1 MKTQLFILIISLITF
16 SVTYS
21 QDVNEKSDN
30 KADKKKPVLVFEK
43 VLHDFGSIDYDGNG
57 TCEFVYKNSGKE
69 PLILSN
75 VQASCGCTIPEWS
88 KEPLKK
94 GETAV
99 IKVKYDTKRPGSF
112 TKTITVTSNAKNKTE
127 VLTIKG
133 NVKPNENSDNKV
145 NEKMAHPIIRETTKR
160 KSIEK
165 KELNISIPKN
175 DSLK

>member
-1 MKTQLFILIISLITF
+1 MKTQLFILIISLLAY

-21 QDVNEKSDN
+21 QDVNEKTDK
-30 KADKKKPVLVFEK
+30 KADKKKPFLVFEK
-43 VLHDFGSIDYDGNG
+43 VLHDFGGIEYDGNG
-57 TCEFVYKNSGKE
+57 TCEFVYKNTGKE

-94 GETAV
+94 GGTAV

-112 TKTITVTSNAKNKTE
+112 TKTITVTSNAKNNTE

-133 NVKPNENSDNKV
+133 NVKPNANADKNT
-145 NEKMAHPIIRETTKR
+145 NEKPSSPIRADSPKKR
-160 KSIEK
+160 SIEK
-165 KELNISIPKN
+165 KEMNISIPKK
-175 DSLK
+175 DSIK